1 MVDLFPCHLLVAVI
15 HVASARKVFWSLGRS
30 LAEPLCRWFASSL
43 RGFHFECPIQQKQ
56 KKNETGTTGDQS
68 FRFF

>member
-30 LAEPLCRWFASSL
+30 LVEPLCRWFASSL
-43 RGFHFECPIQQKQ
+43 RSFHFESPIQQKQ
-56 KKNETGTTGDQS
+56 KKKQEQQVIKV
-68 FRFF
+68 FFFF